1 METIRAV
8 VFDLYGTL
16 ICIHTDEEDLERVWK
31 PMTFYYGYH
40 GAQYDGPDQL
50 RRAYR
55 AEVRRRQRATDAR
68 FGSGCGEVA
77 LEQVL
82 EALFRKKGAPWVTG
96 EMVRGAGMLL
106 RACATDQAELY
117 PGVHRMLDTLRGA
130 GKKVFLLS
138 NAQRLFTWPEMTM
151 LELCGRFDRIFL
163 SSDWGVKKPSP
174 NYFGLVL
181 QECGCPPGQVM
192 MVGNSIHDDIAPARA
207 LGMRTCFLNTD
218 GVTEK
223 PDCDLFCEFAD
234 YDRIIKTILPGQA
247 QAGAR

>member
-16 ICIHTDEEDLERVWK
+16 IRIHTDEVDLERVWK
-31 PMTFYYGYH
+31 PMTCYYGYH

-106 RACATDQAELY
+106 RA
-117 PGVHRMLDTLRGA
+117 
-130 GKKVFLLS
+130 
-138 NAQRLFTWPEMTM
+138 
-151 LELCGRFDRIFL
+151 
-163 SSDWGVKKPSP
+163 
-174 NYFGLVL
+174 
-181 QECGCPPGQVM
+181 
-192 MVGNSIHDDIAPARA
+192 
-207 LGMRTCFLNTD
+207 
-218 GVTEK
+218 
-223 PDCDLFCEFAD
+223 
-234 YDRIIKTILPGQA
+234 
-247 QAGAR
+247 

>member
-16 ICIHTDEEDLERVWK
+16 IRIHTEEENLERVWK
-31 PMTFYYGYH
+31 PLAYYYCYH
-40 GAQYDGPDQL
+40 GAVYDSPAQL
-50 RRAYR
+50 FRAYR
-55 AEVRRRQRATDAR
+55 AQVRRRQRMADER

-82 EALFRKKGAPWVTG
+82 EALFRKKGARCVTG

-106 RACATDQAELY
+106 RACSTHQAELY
-117 PGVHRMLDTLRGA
+117 PGAPQLLDGLRGA

-138 NAQRLFTWPEMTM
+138 NAQRLFTWPEMNM
-151 LELCGRFDRIFL
+151 LGLCGRFDLIFL

-174 NYFGLVL
+174 DYFALVL
-181 QECGCPPGQVM
+181 QECGCPPRQVM
-192 MVGNSIHDDIAPARA
+192 MVGNSIRDDIVPART

-218 GVTEK
+218 GLPER
-223 PDCDLFCEFAD
+223 PDCDLICQGAD
-234 YDRIIKTILPGQA
+234 YETLWQTILPGA
-247 QAGAR
+247 AWFAAR

>member
-16 ICIHTDEEDLERVWK
+16 IRIHTDEENLERVLK

-40 GAQYDGPDQL
+40 GAKYDGPDQL

-55 AEVRRRQRATDAR
+55 AEVRRRQHAADVR
-68 FGSGCGEVA
+68 FGPGCGEVA
-77 LEQVL
+77 LEQVQ

-96 EMVRGAGMLL
+96 EMVRGAGTLL
-106 RACATDQAELY
+106 RACSTDQAELY
-117 PGVHRMLDTLRGA
+117 PGVHQMLDTLRGA

-151 LELCGRFDRIFL
+151 LELCSRFDRIFL
-163 SSDWGVKKPSP
+163 SSDWGIKKPSP
-174 NYFGLVL
+174 DYFGLVL
-181 QECGCPPGQVM
+181 QECGCPPDQVM

-207 LGMRTCFLNTD
+207 LGMHTCFLNTD
-218 GVTEK
+218 GLNETPE
-223 PDCDLFCEFAD
+223 CDLVCEGAD
-234 YDRIIKTILPGQA
+234 YEKLLQTLLPGTA
-247 QAGAR
+247 SAGVW